1 MRCGSRAVAV
11 RFHGDGELGGHRR
24 CVLLKDGPDL
34 HVGARHEELIVLD
47 GHAAADDLPL
57 LEVVALFGR
66 GGQGDLRAGRS
77 GGRSCGAS
85 AVSVITDGDGVGG
98 GGNNAVFPQRLDFGI
113 PVHCVGI
120 AYLVLRAADLPS
132 LELLIGGSGEAAGGQ
147 DVICPCLDGNRLHAA
162 AAAVAVEGDSKV
174 CERLSF
180 THRDLRIG
188 AGKVVVILRIAN
200 EVITSGQVFNLDT
213 GAGGVDSFALRTVFH
228 RCIHAGDLAVAA
240 ALGSGRD
247 TDQAVRRFLR
257 GFADA
262 PRRGHGVGAA
272 VRPFAGL
279 GCDANGV
286 IARVRGGV
294 AGDVHCGGIIAAH
307 GRGTHRAVI
316 GICSRYADVGL
327 CGIGGHGRRVLLE
340 DCFDL
345 YIAVRHEEL
354 IVFDSHIAAH
364 DLPLLE
370 AVAFVRLGSQ
380 GDLRTG
386 RSLCGRC
393 GSRSVALCGHG
404 DGMLGRRGFGYR
416 NRQLLRIAARAV
428 FRLDGK
434 FGCAVRSRRA
444 ADLTGIRVQ
453 AQTGRQTAVN
463 APCDRCCAVGGQ
475 GLAVSLAHLAIRQ
488 CVRNDIRCGGRG
500 IDRHRAGSGEQ
511 TVMCGGGNDSRP
523 ACHGGDNA
531 VLGNRGDI
539 LVVGTP
545 AHLFVGG
552 VLRRHGGGQGLIAA
566 HIEGNAALVQRYA
579 GNRDH
584 IGAVINRDGFLRPV
598 SGLVGRNDLIC
609 AVGIRKECNPNCVV
623 AAYCLGRS
631 VYRDGSKVIIGDL
644 HIFRGIIH
652 FTILNAIDR
661 RRRGVNHNAACCPE
675 IGDIALCVGEL
686 RINDVPTVRVQL
698 ERLGVRGKVSF
709 CASGLREV
717 LIGDQIANL
726 HRLTAGFRSGD
737 GYSLLRVVK
746 PCGIVAFEAIP
757 YGVLTFNLNFTLR
770 IPCRRPLRR
779 QRDAL
784 YVFISRKIRIGGS
797 GKHGFAGTAPAAEL
811 IVGSGGRLHTV
822 QHALLPPDAG
832 FIADTRAAGSIK
844 LYGIRGLRVSADGE
858 IVLSLAAV
866 VPRAVQRHLGGF
878 FRVKARVAGVEG
890 VGIYMVGIAGGVV
903 RVLR

>member
-188 AGKVVVILRIAN
+188 AGKVVVIPRIAH
-200 EVITSGQVFNLDT
+200 EVISGRQVLNLRAAARRIAAF
-213 GAGGVDSFALRTVFH
+213 GFHTVFH
-228 RCIHAGDLAVAA
+228 LVGHAGDFAVAA
-240 ALGSGRD
+240 VLSGGLD
-247 TDQAVRRFLR
+247 TSQSTGCFLR

-294 AGDVHCGGIIAAH
+294 AGDVHCGGIIAVH
-307 GRGTHRAVI
+307 GRGMHRAVI

-340 DCFDL
+340 DCLDL
-345 YIAVRHEEL
+345 HLAVRHGEL
-354 IVFDSHIAAH
+354 IVLDSHIATH

-370 AVAFVRLGSQ
+370 VVAGFGRCGQ
-380 GDLRTG
+380 GDFRTSHG
-386 RSLCGRC
+386 LVRRC

-428 FRLDGK
+428 SSLDGEGGGS
-434 FGCAVRSRRA
+434 FRSRRA

-463 APCDRCCAVGGQ
+463 APCDRCCAGGGQ
-475 GLAVSLAHLAIRQ
+475 GMAVCLAHLAVRQ
-488 CVRNDIRCGGRG
+488 GVRGDGHAMAAGSKLRCQLVHICRDAVTRCVQVSVAAKPLKVAAGISVGTGQTIGGRRSKAFTAFY
-500 IDRHRAGSGEQ
+500 D
-511 TVMCGGGNDSRP
+511 D
-523 ACHGGDNA
+523 
-531 VLGNRGDI
+531 LDI
-539 LVVGTP
+539 LGTATQFAAAKVKGNGLQPVWAQGTRAQDFKDRVKTESRQGKLSISAGPLVRRTVP
-545 AHLFVGG
+545 A
-552 VLRRHGGGQGLIAA
+552 
-566 HIEGNAALVQRYA
+566 N
-579 GNRDH
+579 
-584 IGAVINRDGFLRPV
+584 
-598 SGLVGRNDLIC
+598 
-609 AVGIRKECNPNCVV
+609 
-623 AAYCLGRS
+623 
-631 VYRDGSKVIIGDL
+631 
-644 HIFRGIIH
+644 
-652 FTILNAIDR
+652 
-661 RRRGVNHNAACCPE
+661 
-675 IGDIALCVGEL
+675 
-686 RINDVPTVRVQL
+686 PTVR
-698 ERLGVRGKVSF
+698 R
-709 CASGLREV
+709 
-717 LIGDQIANL
+717 
-726 HRLTAGFRSGD
+726 RSAR
-737 GYSLLRVVK
+737 SILS
-746 PCGIVAFEAIP
+746 P
-757 YGVLTFNLNFTLR
+757 R
-770 IPCRRPLRR
+770 IPLTPVFDISIVLV
-779 QRDAL
+779 QYPVPFVAL
-784 YVFISRKIRIGGS
+784 G
-797 GKHGFAGTAPAAEL
+797 
-811 IVGSGGRLHTV
+811 
-822 QHALLPPDAG
+822 
-832 FIADTRAAGSIK
+832 RAA
-844 LYGIRGLRVSADGE
+844 L
-858 IVLSLAAV
+858 
-866 VPRAVQRHLGGF
+866 
-878 FRVKARVAGVEG
+878 
-890 VGIYMVGIAGGVV
+890 
-903 RVLR
+903 

>member
-1 MRCGSRAVAV
+1 MVAGVWRGSQGDLRTGRSLCGRCGSRSAALCG
-11 RFHGDGELGGHRR
+11 HSDGVLRGCGRR
-24 CVLLKDGPDL
+24 ILLKNGLDL
-34 HVGARHEELIVLD
+34 HVVVRHGELIVLD
-47 GHAAADDLPL
+47 AHAAADDPPL
-57 LEVVALFGR
+57 LEVVALVGR
-66 GGQGDLRAGRS
+66 SGQGDRRTGRS
-77 GGRSCGAS
+77 FCMR
-85 AVSVITDGDGVGG
+85 
-98 GGNNAVFPQRLDFGI
+98 
-113 PVHCVGI
+113 
-120 AYLVLRAADLPS
+120 
-132 LELLIGGSGEAAGGQ
+132 GGS
-147 DVICPCLDGNRLHAA
+147 R
-162 AAAVAVEGDSKV
+162 
-174 CERLSF
+174 
-180 THRDLRIG
+180 
-188 AGKVVVILRIAN
+188 
-200 EVITSGQVFNLDT
+200 
-213 GAGGVDSFALRTVFH
+213 
-228 RCIHAGDLAVAA
+228 AVAA
-240 ALGSGRD
+240 A
-247 TDQAVRRFLR
+247 
-257 GFADA
+257 
-262 PRRGHGVGAA
+262 GHGDGM
-272 VRPFAGL
+272 L
-279 GCDANGV
+279 G
-286 IARVRGGV
+286 RR
-294 AGDVHCGGIIAAH
+294 
-307 GRGTHRAVI
+307 R
-316 GICSRYADVGL
+316 
-327 CGIGGHGRRVLLE
+327 RRVLLE

-370 AVAFVRLGSQ
+370 AVAFVRLGGQ
-380 GDLRTG
+380 ANLRADHG
-386 RSLCGRC
+386 FCRRC
-393 GSRSVALCGHG
+393 RSRSAALCGHG

-428 FRLDGK
+428 SSLDGEGGGS
-434 FGCAVRSRRA
+434 FRSRRA

-463 APCDRCCAVGGQ
+463 APCDRRSAVGGQ

-757 YGVLTFNLNFTLR
+757 YGVLIFNLNFTLR
-770 IPCRRPLRR
+770 IPGRRPLRR

-844 LYGIRGLRVSADGE
+844 LYGVRGLLVSADGE
-858 IVLSLAAV
+858 IVLGLAAV

-878 FRVKARVAGVEG
+878 FRVKARIVRVEG
-890 VGIYMVGIAGGVV
+890 VGIYIVGIGGSVV
-903 RVLR
+903 CVLR